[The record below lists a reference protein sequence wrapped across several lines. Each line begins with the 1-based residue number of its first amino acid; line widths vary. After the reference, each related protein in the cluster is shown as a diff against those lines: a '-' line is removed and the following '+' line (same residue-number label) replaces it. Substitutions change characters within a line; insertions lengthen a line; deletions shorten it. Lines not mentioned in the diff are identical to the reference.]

1 MRTDRAGIA
10 IVTRMSSTTKPWRIP
25 LKRANAEPAPR
36 VYRGL
41 AQLVRA
47 VLPVFVTRT
56 WTGGEKL
63 PATGGVLVVAN
74 HISNFDVLVLGEFV
88 IMSGRWPRFLG
99 KAEIWKVPVI
109 GWLARSC
116 EQIPVLRN
124 TASARD
130 SLIHARRALEKGRT
144 VAMYPEGTITADP
157 QMWPMTGRTGAARL
171 ALETGV
177 PVLPVGQCGADR
189 VLGGKHIE
197 WRRLFSL
204 RRRRVSVAMGDPVDL
219 SRFRTGDEPDKET
232 LEAATVAILDAVTEL
247 VEQVRGEHAPEG
259 RWDMRVG
266 ARVPQL
272 RR

>member
-1 MRTDRAGIA
+1 
-10 IVTRMSSTTKPWRIP
+10 MSPTTKPWRLP
-25 LKRANAEPAPR
+25 LAQVNQEPAPP

-41 AQLVRA
+41 AQLVRR
-47 VLPVFVTRT
+47 VLPLFVTRT
-56 WTGGEKL
+56 WAGREKL

-88 IMSGRWPRFLG
+88 IMAGRWPRFLG

-109 GWLARSC
+109 GWLARAC

-124 TASARD
+124 TANAKD
-130 SLIHARRALEKGRT
+130 SLVHARRALEQGRA

-157 QMWPMTGRTGAARL
+157 DFWPMTGRTGAARL

-177 PVLPVGQCGADR
+177 PVVPIGQAGAEK
-189 VLGGKHIE
+189 VLGGKRLE

-204 RRRRVSVAMGDPVDL
+204 RRRPVSLLVGDPVDL
-219 SRFRTGDEPDKET
+219 ARFRGEGEPSKET
-232 LEAATVAILDAVTEL
+232 LEAATVAIIDAITAL
-247 VEQVRGEHAPEG
+247 VEQVRDEEAPTD
-259 RWDMRVG
+259 RWDMRIG